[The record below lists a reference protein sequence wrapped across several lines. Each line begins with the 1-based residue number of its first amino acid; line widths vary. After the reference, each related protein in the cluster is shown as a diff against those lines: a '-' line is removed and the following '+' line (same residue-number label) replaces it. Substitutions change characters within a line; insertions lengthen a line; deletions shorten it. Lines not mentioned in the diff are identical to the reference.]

1 MDKSPFSFLSSTFKQ
16 TLIQQLNREAKWS
29 IYLTLIYLVGWVV
42 LAYFT
47 PHKIGMFGLPIW
59 FELSCLLLPLIFII
73 LSAIVLKVVYQD
85 VDLDSA
91 LSDTKDNT

>member
-1 MDKSPFSFLSSTFKQ
+1 MDKSPFSFLFSTFKQ

-47 PHKIGMFGLPIW
+47 PYKIGVFGLPIW